1 MKKIYHITE
10 KGKADLETEL
20 KALTDSRGEI
30 ADEIATARENGDLSE
45 NAEYTAAREKQS
57 RVESR
62 IAEIEEILQGAQII
76 ASDGDGTVSLG
87 DTVEVEL
94 DGKTMTF
101 DVVGTIEADP
111 LNGKISHE
119 SPLGSALMGKHIGD
133 EVTVKTPKGEK
144 VYVVKKIKQV
154 KQMGVV

>member
-1 MKKIYHITE
+1 MKKVFH
-10 KGKADLETEL
+10 
-20 KALTDSRGEI
+20 
-30 ADEIATARENGDLSE
+30 EIATARENGDLSE

-94 DGKTMTF
+94 NGNSMTF

-119 SPLGSALMGKHIGD
+119 SPLGAALMGKHVGD
-133 EVTVKTPKGEK
+133 TVTVKTPKGEK
-144 VYVVKKIKQV
+144 NYTIKKIN
-154 KQMGVV
+154 

>member
-1 MKKIYHITE
+1 MKKVFHITA
-10 KGKADLETEL
+10 KGKADLEAEL
-20 KALTDSRGEI
+20 KELTASRGEI

-94 DGKTMTF
+94 NGNSMTF

-111 LNGKISHE
+111 LNGKMSHE
-119 SPLGSALMGKHIGD
+119 SPLGAALMGKHVGD
-133 EVTVKTPKGEK
+133 TVTVKTPKGEK
-144 VYVVKKIKQV
+144 NYTIKKIN
-154 KQMGVV
+154 